1 MSGQIGEALLMVMA
15 LVTALLNLTA
25 GVLRVRESLG
35 RRERR
40 VVGGRHRR

>member
-1 MSGQIGEALLMVMA
+1 MVIA

-25 GVLRVRESLG
+25 GVLRVRETLG
-35 RRERR
+35 GRDRR

>member
-1 MSGQIGEALLMVMA
+1 MSGRIGEALTMVIA

-25 GVLRVRESLG
+25 GVLRVRETLG
-35 RRERR
+35 GRDRR